1 MIGASPEEVRE
12 MAAAQGSLMEEAPH
26 ATGGGFFIT
35 KGNPTI
41 LYENGL
47 PGMRRLDHQGPY
59 IKYQVGKKVTR
70 IPLQGNPAL
79 P

>member
-1 MIGASPEEVRE
+1 
-12 MAAAQGSLMEEAPH
+12 MEEAPH